1 MPTDRTL
8 IRRTSAVYAEVL
20 LQAAR
25 DEGTIFEVSGQL
37 EQVLGVIRGN
47 VELRNTLTDRTLP
60 ADARSG
66 IAREIFA
73 SFDAALLEVLGVMI
87 ERGDVLLLSRVSEL
101 YIDLAEQELDS
112 IIIDVTTVVE
122 LDDALRDSIQK
133 KYSAQLGKG
142 VLLREH
148 IDPALVGG
156 IVLSAHGRR
165 IDASVSSQLE
175 NARVVLSTVP
185 SGGER

>member
-1 MPTDRTL
+1 MSTDRTL
-8 IRRTSAVYAEVL
+8 TRKASTIYAEVL

-25 DEGTIFEVSGQL
+25 DEGVVFEVSGQL
-37 EQVLGVIRGN
+37 EQVLATIRGN
-47 VELRNTLTDRTLP
+47 VDLRNTLRDRTIP
-60 ADARSG
+60 ADTRLR
-66 IAREIFA
+66 IVREIFA
-73 SFDAALLEVLGVMI
+73 GFNAGLVEVFGVMV
-87 ERGDVLLLSRVSEL
+87 ERDDLPLLARVNEV

-112 IIIDVTTVVE
+112 VILDVTTVVE
-122 LDDALRDSIQK
+122 LDDALRNSIQK
-133 KYSAQLGKG
+133 KYSAQFGRG

-165 IDASVSSQLE
+165 IDASVVSQLE
-175 NARVVLSTVP
+175 SARVVLSTVP